1 MFGGSSYGS
10 SGGGLEG
17 TSLQLTLA
25 VNMLAFALL
34 FVSMLVYRINNEALK
49 EELEEMK
56 YNYS

>member
-1 MFGGSSYGS
+1 
-10 SGGGLEG
+10 
-17 TSLQLTLA
+17 
-25 VNMLAFALL
+25 MLAFALL